1 MNANVN
7 KDANDIQIDSN
18 FDGGNIEVLSVEG
31 AGATLA
37 IRADHLSE
45 FRQWFHFRASGA
57 AGREITL
64 KITGLE
70 SSAYPLGWPSSV
82 VPRRREETPSLAAHS
97 ATRSW

>member
-37 IRADHLSE
+37 IRADYLSE
-45 FRQWFHFRASGA
+45 FKQWFHFRASGA
-57 AGREITL
+57 GGREITL

-70 SSAYPLGWPSSV
+70 SSAGSPPRVTTRPGLGTERGRSLILS
-82 VPRRREETPSLAAHS
+82 ET
-97 ATRSW
+97 WV